1 MPIKENREYRSMELR
16 AAQTEDKDFVVDGY
30 ATTFDSPYLL
40 YTDGKYQVWEQ
51 VDRNAFRDT
60 DQSDV
65 IFQYDHAGMVYARTR
80 NKTLQLSEDDHG
92 LKVMADLGST
102 EASRGIWEAINT
114 GLIDRMSFAFTVT
127 GDRYEEEELENGDT
141 KLLRTITKIG
151 KLYDVSAVSFPANE
165 QTSISAAR
173 TKELCD
179 GEIAKIEAER
189 LHAQEINEKR
199 TAVLEKLNSI
209 LEVKTDE

>member
-51 VDRNAFRDT
+51 VDRNAFQDT

-80 NKTLQLSEDDHG
+80 NKTLQLSDDDHG

-127 GDRYEEEELENGDT
+127 GDRYEEEELENGDV

-165 QTSISAAR
+165 QTSISAR

-179 GEIAKIEAER
+179 GEIAKLEAER

>member
-151 KLYDVSAVSFPANE
+151 KLYDVS
-165 QTSISAAR
+165 SA
-173 TKELCD
+173 
-179 GEIAKIEAER
+179 
-189 LHAQEINEKR
+189 HKR
-199 TAVLEKLNSI
+199 AL
-209 LEVKTDE
+209 

>member
-16 AAQTEDKDFVVDGY
+16 VTQTEDKDFVVDGY
-30 ATTFDSPYLL
+30 ATTFDSAYLL
-40 YTDGKYQVWEQ
+40 YTNGKYQVWEQ
-51 VDRNAFRDT
+51 VDRNAFKDT
-60 DQSDV
+60 DKSDV

-92 LKVMADLGST
+92 LKVKADLGST

-127 GDRYEEEELENGDT
+127 GDRYEEEELDNGDT

-165 QTSISAAR
+165 QTSISAR

-179 GEIAKIEAER
+179 GEIAKLEAER
-189 LHAQEINEKR
+189 LHAQEIKEQR
-199 TAVLEKLNSI
+199 EAI
-209 LEVKTDE
+209 LARLSNKEDIPNG

>member
-51 VDRNAFRDT
+51 VDKNAFQDT

-92 LKVMADLGST
+92 LKVMAGGLRLIKVGKGGALREKKANESKRRNTLDDERDLWRT
-102 EASRGIWEAINT
+102 
-114 GLIDRMSFAFTVT
+114 FA
-127 GDRYEEEELENGDT
+127 GGKDH
-141 KLLRTITKIG
+141 LLR
-151 KLYDVSAVSFPANE
+151 Y
-165 QTSISAAR
+165 AR
-173 TKELCD
+173 RGCFFE
-179 GEIAKIEAER
+179 G
-189 LHAQEINEKR
+189 HA
-199 TAVLEKLNSI
+199 
-209 LEVKTDE
+209 

>member
-51 VDRNAFRDT
+51 VDRNAFKDT

-165 QTSISAAR
+165 QTSISAR

-179 GEIAKIEAER
+179 GEIAKLEAER

>member
-1 MPIKENREYRSMELR
+1 MPIRENREYRSMEMR
-16 AAQTEDKDFVVDGY
+16 VAQVEDKDFVVDGY

-40 YTDGKYQVWEQ
+40 YTDGNYQVWEQ
-51 VDRNAFRDT
+51 VDRNAFSDT

-80 NKTLQLSEDDHG
+80 NETLQLSEDDHG
-92 LKVMADLGST
+92 LKVVADLGST

-114 GLIDRMSFAFTVT
+114 GLVDRMSFAFTVT
-127 GDRYEEEELENGDT
+127 GDRYEEEELDNGDI
-141 KLLRTITKIG
+141 KVLRTITKIG

-165 QTSISAAR
+165 QTSISAR

-179 GEIAKIEAER
+179 GEIRKLEAER
-189 LHAQEINEKR
+189 LHAQEIKEKR
-199 TAVLEKLNSI
+199 DALLQRIENLGGKSN
-209 LEVKTDE
+209 E